1 MISEISTLVSLR
13 EELEAKGKQ
22 LVFTNGCFD
31 LIHVGHVRYLKE
43 ARRLGDALVVAIN
56 SDDSV
61 KALKGDGRPLN
72 AAHDRA
78 EVLLGLESV
87 DRVVLFDS
95 VRVTS
100 LIEVIRPH
108 VYAKGGDYTVE
119 SLDEGERDALIDAG
133 SKIKILSE
141 VEGKSTTSL
150 LAAASEQPK
159 RTRIRIGIL
168 GSGEGT
174 NLESIIGAIK
184 DGWLAAE
191 VAIVISDVRD
201 SVILERARNHD
212 IESVYVDPGDHP
224 EKFSMQS
231 QEELTQHL
239 IRADVDLVVCAG
251 FMKLLKKP
259 VLESFAGKV
268 INVHPS
274 LLPRHKGLRAWQQAV
289 EAGDS
294 MTGCTVH
301 YVTDEMDAGEVI
313 GQRQVPVEQGDT
325 PDILHARIKSAE
337 HVLLPEIIA
346 KLAEDLLKS

>member
-13 EELEAKGKQ
+13 EELAAKGRQ

-43 ARRLGDALVVAIN
+43 ARGLGDALVVAIN

-61 KALKGDGRPLN
+61 RALKGDGRPLN
-72 AAHDRA
+72 AADDRA

-87 DRVVLFDS
+87 DRVVVFDS
-95 VRVTS
+95 IRVTS

-108 VYAKGGDYTVE
+108 VYAKGGDYTAE
-119 SLDEGERDALIDAG
+119 SLDKEERDALLDVG

-141 VEGKSTTSL
+141 VEGKSTTLL
-150 LAAASEQPK
+150 LAAASEQLK
-159 RTRIRIGIL
+159 RTHIRIGVL

-174 NLESIIGAIK
+174 NLESIIGAIN
-184 DGWLAAE
+184 DGWLDAE

-201 SVILERARNHD
+201 SVILERARNHG
-212 IESVYVDPGDHP
+212 IESVYVDPGDQP
-224 EKFSMQS
+224 VKFSMQS
-231 QEELTQHL
+231 QEELAQHL
-239 IRADVDLVVCAG
+239 IRAEVDLVVCAG

-259 VLESFAGKV
+259 VLESFVERV

-274 LLPRHKGLRAWQQAV
+274 LLPRHKGLRAWQQAL
-289 EAGDS
+289 EAGDT
-294 MTGCTVH
+294 MAGCSVH
-301 YVTDEMDAGEVI
+301 YVTEEIDAGEVI
-313 GQRQVPVEQGDT
+313 EQRQVPVEQGDT
-325 PDILHARIKSAE
+325 PEILHARIKSAE